1 MDIKKTPSNL
11 FQHPAADCAPLNI
24 SHPQV
29 QNELTPFSS
38 SASPSK
44 WYTLDAKDHSNTN
57 YSKLMAMLLF
67 TTTQYLPASSLS
79 TMTTMSAASSESG
92 FEFTQENAL
101 WIGRI
106 FAWIC
111 TTLYLLSRIP
121 QLLKNRRRQSVEGL
135 AITLFLFAVLGNLT
149 YSLSILTHPGQTAES
164 LLEALPY
171 LIGSAGTLVFDFSI
185 FCQFLW
191 YRKSNKDV
199 EFV

>member
-1 MDIKKTPSNL
+1 
-11 FQHPAADCAPLNI
+11 
-24 SHPQV
+24 
-29 QNELTPFSS
+29 
-38 SASPSK
+38 
-44 WYTLDAKDHSNTN
+44 
-57 YSKLMAMLLF
+57 
-67 TTTQYLPASSLS
+67 
-79 TMTTMSAASSESG
+79 MTTMSAASSESG

-149 YSLSILTHPGQTAES
+149 YSLSILTHPGHTSES

-191 YRKSNKDV
+191 YRESNKDV